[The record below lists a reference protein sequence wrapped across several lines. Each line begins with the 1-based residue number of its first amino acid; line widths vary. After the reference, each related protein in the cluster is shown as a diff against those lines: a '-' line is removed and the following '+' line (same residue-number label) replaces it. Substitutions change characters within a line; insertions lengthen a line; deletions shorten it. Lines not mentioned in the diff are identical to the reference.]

1 MNRVTS
7 RIVFI
12 GTLCSAL
19 AGVDTIAQPP
29 EVDTVVEA
37 ERVQRNIDPPSVVV
51 KFADLNLAR
60 QAGVKALYSR
70 LTVAVKI
77 VCAPLEDRNFSRLIK
92 WNECRKTAMSDAVAS
107 IDNMNLTNYFMRING
122 EVPVRLAAR

>member
-12 GTLCSAL
+12 GTLCSVL

-37 ERVQRNIDPPSVVV
+37 DRVQRNIDQPSVVV

-77 VCAPLEDRNFSRLIK
+77 VCAPLEDRNFSRSIK
-92 WNECRKTAMSDAVAS
+92 WNECRRTAMSDAVAS

-122 EVPVRLAAR
+122 EAPVRLAAR